1 VGVAETERSQSRRLR
16 ITTDMKKVLALALAL
31 VVSAGCNKQE
41 GYSHSPK
48 QFTEQ
53 DRRAI
58 ARVQRMALGKPD
70 LLTSIAAE
78 YTDEESPEIGPCDY
92 EVHKIIRRDL
102 NKIQGEYLEEIHV
115 ICVTST
121 KESGLLQFVWVFDT
135 GLERIK
141 GFTFGFDPSEFDL
154 DE

>member
-1 VGVAETERSQSRRLR
+1 
-16 ITTDMKKVLALALAL
+16 MKKVLALALAL
-31 VVSAGCNKQE
+31 VVSAGCNRQR

-48 QFTEQ
+48 QFTEL

-58 ARVQRMALGKPD
+58 ARVQGMALGKTE
-70 LLTSIAAE
+70 LLNSIAAE
-78 YTDEESPEIGPCDY
+78 YTDEKSPELTPCEY

-102 NKIQGEYLEEIHV
+102 NQIQGEYLEEIQV
-115 ICVTST
+115 ICVTWT
-121 KESGLLQFVWVFDT
+121 KEPDLFQFVWVFDT

-141 GFTFGFDPSEFDL
+141 GFRFGYPSEPDP